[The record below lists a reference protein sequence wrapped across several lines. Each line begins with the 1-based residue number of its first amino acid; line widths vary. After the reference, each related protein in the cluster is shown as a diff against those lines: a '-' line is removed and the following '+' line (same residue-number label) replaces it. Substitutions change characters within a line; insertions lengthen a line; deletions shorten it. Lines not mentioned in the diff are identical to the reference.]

1 VDCAQCVQLHV
12 ANVSRNFA
20 DVNFVAA
27 FKEFV
32 EIALDAFAIVLK
44 EFAHAAS

>member
-1 VDCAQCVQLHV
+1 MDCAQYVQLHV
-12 ANVSRNFA
+12 ANVSRKYA
-20 DVNFVAA
+20 DVDFVDA

-32 EIALDAFAIVLK
+32 ETALDAFAIVLK